1 MRMRYIYF
9 FMKFTLPYA
18 LHVFF
23 KRIKTLNPPKER
35 LGRTF
40 FVANH
45 PSSFMDPLI
54 PAAMNNPVVHFMA
67 RADIYEGLLKHV
79 YHNTHIL
86 PIYRQQDG
94 GDGQKKNEEVFQWV
108 AQEVKRKKNIL
119 VFAEGFTDDVFIR
132 SLKPLK
138 KGFARMAFIA
148 LEELNWEEPVY
159 LQAFGMNYTH
169 PQKFRSEILM
179 SYGERI
185 LLNDF
190 REEYEQNP
198 KKVIADVTKLGED
211 LLLKEM
217 THLENREQS
226 HFHEN
231 IMRLTRK
238 GMHYE
243 NSDFSI
249 PLEERFRYSQRLANR
264 LNTQNDEVLT
274 TLKDA
279 LAHYFRELEAKNINE
294 NDVFEFVE
302 KGKISNSKMYL
313 FNIFFAPLALLG
325 LLHGWI
331 SYFVIKP
338 KVERSF
344 KRSVFWSSVKIV
356 GSHFITGIY
365 NVLLLVPFYIFV
377 YPSVLSGLLYLVLIT
392 GPSFIIFH
400 KWINNWK
407 SINRRKKISISS
419 LTVLADRRMQII
431 RNLDS
436 FFPDNNDE
444 FHKN

>member
-9 FMKFTLPYA
+9 FMKFTLPYS

-23 KRIKTLNPPKER
+23 KRIKTINPPKER

-67 RADIYEGLLKHV
+67 CADIYEGLLKHV

-86 PIYRQQDG
+86 PVYRQQDG

-108 AQEVKRKKNIL
+108 AQEVKRRKNIL

-138 KGFARMAFIA
+138 KGFARMAFVA

-179 SYGERI
+179 SYGEKI

-198 KKVIADVTKLGED
+198 NKAITDVTKLGED
-211 LLLKEM
+211 MLLKEM

-226 HFHEN
+226 DFHEN

-249 PLEERFRYSQRLANR
+249 PLEDRFKYSQRLANW
-264 LNTQNDEVLT
+264 LNTQNDDELAP
-274 TLKDA
+274 LSDA
-279 LAHYFRELEAKNINE
+279 LADYFQELEAKNINE
-294 NDVFEFVE
+294 NDVFEFSE
-302 KGKISNSKMYL
+302 NGKISNTKMYL
-313 FNIFFAPLALLG
+313 FNIFTAPLALLG

-331 SYFVIKP
+331 SYFIIKP
-338 KVERSF
+338 KVQKSF

-356 GSHFITGIY
+356 GSHFVSGIY
-365 NVLLLVPFYIFV
+365 NALLLIPFYYCVF
-377 YPSVLSGLLYLVLIT
+377 PSVLLGILYLVVIT
-392 GPSFIIFH
+392 GPSFIVFRH
-400 KWINNWK
+400 WITNMK
-407 SINRRKKISISS
+407 EIKRRSKISGLDLKVFAEKRSS
-419 LTVLADRRMQII
+419 MLSRIQEII
-431 RNLDS
+431 QVN
-436 FFPDNNDE
+436 
-444 FHKN
+444 